1 MQTKV
6 DQELEEAEA
15 RFEDDPVRAGMVRAA
30 RRFKASWIE
39 LGEAL
44 TETKR
49 KSAWKKWGF
58 ASFEEYTKKELHL
71 RQETVDKLTGSFSFL
86 KARAPQ
92 VLSRDALSESIPT
105 YQAVDYLRKAHER
118 SEEIEKPDVFSALYT
133 KIVDDGMPLAKAK
146 REFEPTLFPRSA
158 GEQKAKDESA
168 LRNMAARLL
177 DLVRGSKTLRGDTR
191 RELEHALDAALAELP
206 APASPVRAVA
216 AKEDAA

>member
-6 DQELEEAEA
+6 DQELEDAEA

-49 KSAWKKWGF
+49 KGTWKKWGF
-58 ASFEEYTKKELHL
+58 ASFEEYAKKELHL
-71 RQETVDKLTGSFSFL
+71 RQETVDKLTGSFTFL
-86 KARAPQ
+86 KARAPE

-133 KIVDDGMPLAKAK
+133 KIVDDGVPLAKAK
-146 REFEPTLFPRSA
+146 REFEPALFPRSV
-158 GEQKAKDESA
+158 GEQKAKDETA
-168 LRNMAARLL
+168 LRSMASRLL
-177 DLVRGSKTLRGDTR
+177 DMVRGSKVLRADTR
-191 RELEHALDAALAELP
+191 RELEHALGAALAELP
-206 APASPVRAVA
+206 APVRVVKSTDEA
-216 AKEDAA
+216 AA